1 MNNEKVARELV
12 RIAKKLMVGAIHV
25 SVDELPLGVKKALKA
40 IRYNRRDIALTKGN
54 SYSPSMASSYGDG
67 YRGYLLVVDIH
78 RGIKER
84 MTGSWGGQNMFTK
97 STEDDTSK
105 KPIPNNCVVI
115 YGNEG
120 ARLSATI
127 LAPPDMIEEF
137 EDEDDGQE
145 GEWDDPIDLTDKEM
159 AALNIIGG
167 IKSGYRQ
174 DEFNRERLGLYGPGN
189 PLIESLAK
197 KGMVKITKRGVM
209 ITIVGR
215 ESWRWMLRIRR
226 KN

>member
-1 MNNEKVARELV
+1 MKNEDVARELV

-137 EDEDDGQE
+137 EDEDDGQ
-145 GEWDDPIDLTDKEM
+145 DLTDKEM

-209 ITIVGR
+209 ITIQGKNA
-215 ESWRWMLRIRR
+215 RR
-226 KN
+226 R